1 MIATQ
6 SIATTSSEP
15 SVITPEEALAIL
27 EGKQP
32 FLHVLKEASDQ
43 RFKYFGNKV
52 RIHILDNIKNGYCPE
67 DCGYCA
73 QRKGGDSGIK
83 EYSLKSEEEIWEDA
97 KLAKASGAYRFCMV
111 TSGRGPTDK
120 AVDKLATTI
129 SRINSEL
136 GLKVCLSAGILDAK
150 KARVLKDAGLDRYNH
165 NLNTSESNYNEICST
180 HTFKDRLSTLE
191 AASSADIGLCSGLI
205 VGMGE
210 QNSDLVQVAFELKRL
225 GVISIP
231 VNFFIPIKGHAV
243 TLNTSLTPEYC
254 IRVLSVFRLVNPD
267 SEIRIGAGREG
278 HLGSLQSMGLYVAN
292 SLFADGYLNVK
303 GSEISQTMNLIRDC
317 GMIPEFSEGIPQGWE
332 NYEKEFL
339 YEEKNFPDLYKFKK

>member
-1 MIATQ
+1 MIALESQT
-6 SIATTSSEP
+6 TTSSAP
-15 SVITPEEALAIL
+15 SLITPEEALSFL
-27 EGKQP
+27 EGKEP
-32 FLHVLKEASDQ
+32 LLSLVSRASEE
-43 RFKYFGNKV
+43 RFRYFGNRV

-73 QRKGGDSGIK
+73 QRKGGGSGIQ
-83 EYSLKSEEEIWEDA
+83 EYSLKSEEQIWEDA
-97 KLAKASGAYRFCMV
+97 KLAKANGAYRFCMV

-120 AVDKLATTI
+120 AVDTLAKTI

-136 GLKVCLSAGILDAK
+136 GMKVCLSAGILDAK
-150 KARVLKDAGLDRYNH
+150 KAQVLKDAGLDRYNH

-180 HTFKDRLSTLE
+180 HTFKDRLTTLE
-191 AASSADIGLCSGLI
+191 AASQANIGLCSGLI

-210 QNSDLVQVAFELKRL
+210 QNSDLIQVAFELKRL

-231 VNFFIPIKGHAV
+231 VNFFIPIKGHV
-243 TLNTSLTPEYC
+243 IQSSSLTPEYC

-278 HLGSLQSMGLYVAN
+278 HLGHLQSMALYVAN

-303 GSEISQTMNLIRDC
+303 GSEISQTMGLIKDC
-317 GMIPEFSEGIPQGWE
+317 SMVPEFTEGIPQGWE
-332 NYEKEFL
+332 NFEKEFL
-339 YEEKNFPDLYKFKK
+339 YEEKNFPELYKFKK